1 MPGSASRDEGTSAAR
16 PAPALPDAPAPVL
29 PDAPSPALTPP
40 PGSPRF
46 PLFDGLRGIAVLAI
60 LSFHCAEYSGR
71 IGFGPLGRLAEVAG
85 GEAVIVFFVI
95 SGFLL
100 YRPFAAARADGKS
113 RPSTGLYARRRA
125 LRILPAYWIALT
137 MLAIFPGVAGVFTGD
152 WWRYYGYLQLYSA
165 HARNGGIQVAW
176 TLCVEV
182 TFYLA
187 LPLWAIA
194 IRRLPGAATVAGFV
208 RSELAALALVVLG
221 GGAVQI
227 AVSRGHLPYALG
239 VSLVGQGAWIAL
251 GMGLAVLSVAGQRRT
266 ALIDPVRRIADRSE
280 LCWVLGLVA
289 AAGLAALIPSHGL
302 FGLIATVEVAQSIPR
317 TVAKLLLEGVLALA
331 FVLPAVFGDQRRG
344 LARRVLAWRPFV
356 GLGVISYS
364 FYLYHL
370 PIVALLA
377 IKHTTAFSATG
388 LNLMAHVHTAR
399 TVVLYALSLAITT
412 VVATI
417 SYRLIELPFLRRK
430 ERQKAR
436 LADGPPDERTPTTAR
451 IIDAS

>member
-1 MPGSASRDEGTSAAR
+1 MPGSASRDEDTSAAR
-16 PAPALPDAPAPVL
+16 PAPARL
-29 PDAPSPALTPP
+29 DAPSPALAPP
-40 PGSPRF
+40 PGNPRF

-71 IGFGPLGRLAEVAG
+71 IGLGPLGRLAEVAG

-100 YRPFAAARADGKS
+100 YRPFAAARAADQP
-113 RPSTGLYARRRA
+113 RPSTGLYSRRRA
-125 LRILPAYWIALT
+125 LRILPGYWTALT
-137 MLAIFPGVAGVFTGD
+137 LLAIFPGVVGVFTGD

-182 TFYLA
+182 TYYIA
-187 LPLWAIA
+187 LPFWAMA
-194 IRRLPGAATVAGFV
+194 IRRLPGAGTITGFV
-208 RSELAALALVVLG
+208 RSELAALGLLVLG

-239 VSLVGQGAWIAL
+239 VSLVGQGSWIAL
-251 GMGLAVLSVAGQRRT
+251 GMALAVLSVAGQREPQ
-266 ALIDPVRRIADRSE
+266 LVDPIRRLADRPE
-280 LCWVLGLVA
+280 LCWAVGLLA
-289 AAGLAALIPSHGL
+289 AAGLAVLIPRHGL
-302 FGLIATVEVAQSIPR
+302 FGLIATVELPQSIPR
-317 TVAKLLLEGVLALA
+317 TVAKLLLEGVLAIA

-430 ERQKAR
+430 ERHKAR
-436 LADGPPDERTPTTAR
+436 LADGPPDARTPSGAR

>member
-16 PAPALPDAPAPVL
+16 PAPALL
-29 PDAPSPALTPP
+29 DAPSPALAPP
-40 PGSPRF
+40 PGNPRF

-71 IGFGPLGRLAEVAG
+71 IGLGPLGRLAEVAG
-85 GEAVIVFFVI
+85 GEAVIVFFGI

-100 YRPFAAARADGKS
+100 YRPFAAARAGGKP
-113 RPSTGLYARRRA
+113 RPSTGLYSRRRA
-125 LRILPAYWIALT
+125 LRILPGYWTALT
-137 MLAIFPGVAGVFTGD
+137 LLAIFPGVVGVFTGD

-182 TFYLA
+182 TYYIA
-187 LPLWAIA
+187 LPFWAMA
-194 IRRLPGAATVAGFV
+194 IRRLPGAGTVAGFV

-227 AVSRGHLPYALG
+227 AVSRGHLPYVLG

-251 GMGLAVLSVAGQRRT
+251 GMALAVLSVAGQREPQ
-266 ALIDPVRRIADRSE
+266 LVDPIRRLADRPE
-280 LCWVLGLVA
+280 LCWVLGLLA
-289 AAGLAALIPSHGL
+289 AAGLVLLIPSHGL
-302 FGLIATVEVAQSIPR
+302 FGLIATVELPQSIPR
-317 TVAKLLLEGVLALA
+317 TFAKLLLEGVLAIA

-344 LARRVLAWRPFV
+344 LPRRVLAWRPVV

-370 PIVALLA
+370 PIVGLLA
-377 IKHTTAFSATG
+377 VRHSTAFSATG
-388 LNLMAHVHTAR
+388 LNLMAHIHTAR
-399 TVVLYALSLAITT
+399 TLVLYVLALAITA

-417 SYRLIELPFLRRK
+417 SYRVVELPFLRRK
-430 ERQKAR
+430 ERDKPR
-436 LADGPPDERTPTTAR
+436 LVDDPPDERAPTTAR